1 MKLTLAQEKKQPLLG
16 RKDSMYD
23 AVYPGTATPSL
34 AEVTK
39 AIAAATKSPENLIVI
54 KKLHTRFGTS
64 SAQIAVEIY
73 DNEQS
78 FSTYHVVHKKQK
90 KAAAGEQ
97 PKPAAAA
104 KK

>member
-1 MKLTLAQEKKQPLLG
+1 MKLTLAHEKKQPLLG
-16 RKDSMYD
+16 RKEYIYVAD
-23 AVYPGTATPSL
+23 YPQAATPSL

-39 AIAAATKSPENLIVI
+39 AVAAATKSPENLIVI

-90 KAAAGEQ
+90 KATEGQ
-97 PKPAAAA
+97 PKPADAAA